1 MLHIFRAPN
10 SRFTQAFGM
19 TEGLMSSAAQE
30 IIDHKTIGW
39 PLSNVE
45 VKVAR
50 VDDPHFKGL
59 PANEHGELLFR
70 GPNIMK
76 GYFKN
81 FKATEETITADD
93 YLRTGDIGF
102 YNENGSFFVV
112 DRLKELIK
120 VNARQVAPA
129 ELEII
134 LRNHSD
140 VLEAAVVGIPHPKCG
155 EVPKA
160 FVIRKPKSKLTENEL
175 KDYVAQ
181 HVSKYKALTG
191 GVHFVDNIPK
201 TASGKFL
208 RREIKRL
215 YL

>member
-1 MLHIFRAPN
+1 MFRIFRAPN
-10 SRFTQAFGM
+10 SKFIQAFGM
-19 TEGLMSSAAQE
+19 TEGIMSCASQE

-39 PLSNVE
+39 PLANVE

-50 VDDPHFKGL
+50 VDDPKFKGL

-81 FKATEETITADD
+81 AKATEETITADG

-102 YNENGSFFVV
+102 YNENGSFYIV

-129 ELEII
+129 ELEVI

-140 VLEAAVVGIPHPKCG
+140 VLEAVVIGIPHPKCG

-160 FVIRKPKSKLTENEL
+160 FVVRKPNSKVTENDI
-175 KDYVAQ
+175 KGYVAQ
-181 HVSKYKALTG
+181 HVSKYKELTG

-201 TASGKFL
+201 TASGKML